1 MDLGSFLGQVRAH
14 YVAQFA
20 AFVAEQQ
27 QGFARGAAEVKL
39 QMQPESALFGKLYCV
54 DFIGDT
60 GAGHSVQELVPEDV
74 LEFDRVSVPLGLS
87 YVSIESM
94 SWDDVVINHDLEIV
108 PEDALGDWFAQW
120 FDPEDA
126 RHVLGVG
133 VSEVVHSLLV
143 EPGTL
148 SIDLGTA
155 PPEAMLAMLEM
166 LVAAG
171 ARTLRV
177 TGSRGD

>member
-1 MDLGSFLGQVRAH
+1 MDLGSFLGQVRSH
-14 YVAQFA
+14 YVGQFA

-27 QGFARGAAEVKL
+27 RGFERGAAEVKL
-39 QMQPESALFGKLYCV
+39 QMAPESALFGKLYCV
-54 DFIGDT
+54 DFIGDS

-74 LEFDRVSVPLGLS
+74 LEFDRVSVPLGLA

-94 SWDDVVINHDLEIV
+94 SWDDVVIHHDLDDV
-108 PEDALGDWFAQW
+108 PEDRLGDWFNQW
-120 FDPEDA
+120 FDVAEA
-126 RHVLGVG
+126 RPGQG
-133 VSEVVHSLLV
+133 VVHSLLV
-143 EPGTL
+143 APGRL

-155 PPEAMLAMLEM
+155 PPDAMLAMLEM

-177 TGSRGD
+177 TASRD